1 MNSVKH
7 TEYNKRSHSSYL
19 LQAHIIFVTKYRRS
33 VLTGKILA
41 KAEEIIFRECVK
53 LKSELIEFNG
63 VPDHV
68 HMIISYHPSLS
79 ISHLVRVLKSCTGRE
94 LKLHF
99 PELNQ
104 AAWRKNALWSPSFFA
119 SSVGGAP
126 LHVLQQYIKQQDRP
140 H

>member
-79 ISHLVRVLKSCTGRE
+79 ISHLV
-94 LKLHF
+94 
-99 PELNQ
+99 
-104 AAWRKNALWSPSFFA
+104 
-119 SSVGGAP
+119 
-126 LHVLQQYIKQQDRP
+126 
-140 H
+140 